1 MTSCCFCW
9 QKSGKYKSRSEDVGG
24 MVAVTESSG
33 MAALQSQALTHHQP
47 DESLNRS
54 VHFDPE
60 QLQVSSTYTLKVV
73 AGLVAI
79 SASQK
84 VLRWTWQIGEGY

>member
-1 MTSCCFCW
+1 
-9 QKSGKYKSRSEDVGG
+9 

>member
-1 MTSCCFCW
+1 
-9 QKSGKYKSRSEDVGG
+9 

-33 MAALQSQALTHHQP
+33 MAALQSQAHTHHQP

-60 QLQVSSTYTLKVV
+60 QLQVSRTYTLKVIV
-73 AGLVAI
+73 GLAV

-84 VLRWTWQIGEGY
+84 VLCWT

>member
-1 MTSCCFCW
+1 
-9 QKSGKYKSRSEDVGG
+9 

-33 MAALQSQALTHHQP
+33 MAALQSQAQPHHQP

-60 QLQVSSTYTLKVV
+60 QLQVSSTYTQKVI
-73 AGLVAI
+73 AGLVI

-84 VLRWTWQIGEGY
+84 VLRWTWPIGEGCWKECTCPLSTN